1 MQIYKFSSLLIS
13 VSLFLPVVT
22 QIGEIDMHIGRMR
35 IRQDLRGNLEIFP
48 DFPGSAKLHAPET
61 EIYMN
66 GNFHINDVN
75 TLFRNTCQKSGSIL
89 TQESRQVTRNGRYR
103 HHSSKVSVFCN

>member
-22 QIGEIDMHIGRMR
+22 QIGEIDMQIGRMR
-35 IRQDLRGNLEIFP
+35 IRQYLPGNVERFSDL
-48 DFPGSAKLHAPET
+48 PGSAKLHIPET

-66 GNFHINDVN
+66 GNFDIDDVN
-75 TLFRNTCQKSGSIL
+75 SFLKNTCQKSGRIL
-89 TQESRQVTRNGRYR
+89 TQESRQVSRNGRYR
-103 HHSSKVSVFCN
+103 HHSSTVSVFCN

>member
-22 QIGEIDMHIGRMR
+22 QIGEIDMQIGRMR
-35 IRQDLRGNLEIFP
+35 IRQYFPGNVEIFS
-48 DFPGSAKLHAPET
+48 DFPGSAKLHSPGT

-66 GNFHINDVN
+66 GNFDIDDVN
-75 TLFRNTCQKSGSIL
+75 SFLRNTCQKSGRIL
-89 TQESRQVTRNGRYR
+89 TQESRQVSRDGRYR
-103 HHSSKVSVFCN
+103 HHSSTVSILCN